1 MLHSR
6 QRRSGI
12 CLIALLATSTF
23 PTGISAFTTDNVVS
37 NKPAPTKPASPNILE
52 MENTSNGAPQFISD
66 VCTHIEKSAK
76 EAELPAGF
84 LAKLIWKESRFD
96 PNAISPAGAEGIA
109 QFMPYTADT
118 WGLENAF
125 EPFEAISASSR
136 LLGYLSKGY
145 GNLGLAAAAYNAGEK
160 RVDAWRRG
168 RSRLP
173 AETRNYVF
181 SITGHS
187 ANAWKKGPG
196 PDVDYTLDETKDF
209 QTACNE
215 FRQINAPLQRR
226 FANTYYNRALKLSQN
241 GDYEAA
247 LLRYSTAI
255 RLKPNFPH
263 AYNNRGLVYRKLGRF
278 EDAISNYNV
287 AIAKAPNYANAYNN
301 RGYANRKLK
310 RYKAAI
316 ADYDQAIKLKPG
328 HATAWFNRG
337 FSKAKLG
344 LYENAISDYNQS
356 LKLSPSH
363 PLFLYNRALAFVALG
378 DTEQAIRDL
387 DAAIDAHGSFAKAY
401 YQRAALMFDLGKT
414 DLAKS
419 DYQKAIVL
427 NVKYEHEKYRRRFE

>member
-1 MLHSR
+1 MPYFRLC
-6 QRRSGI
+6 RSSVG
-12 CLIALLATSTF
+12 LISIL
-23 PTGISAFTTDNVVS
+23 VVS
-37 NKPAPTKPASPNILE
+37 TLPTNIFAFNEGLGRAGPTLKNNPASPDIAARN
-52 MENTSNGAPQFISD
+52 NKSFSAPQFISD
-66 VCTHIEKSAK
+66 VCAHIEKSAK
-76 EAELPAGF
+76 EADLPAGF
-84 LAKLIWKESRFD
+84 LAKLIWKESQFD

-109 QFMPYTADT
+109 QFMPYTAAT

-125 EPFEAISASSR
+125 EPLEAISASSR

-181 SITGHS
+181 SITGHR
-187 ANAWKKGPG
+187 ANAWKKGAG

-209 QTACNE
+209 QTACKE

-344 LYENAISDYNQS
+344 LYENAISDYDQS

-387 DAAIDAHGSFAKAY
+387 DAAIYAHGFFAKAY

>member
-1 MLHSR
+1 MLHSK
-6 QRRSGI
+6 QRMSGI
-12 CLIALLATSTF
+12 RLIALLAISVF
-23 PTGISAFTTDNVVS
+23 PTSVSAFTQDTPVAN
-37 NKPAPTKPASPNILE
+37 PPTPTSQVTSKLE
-52 MENTSNGAPQFISD
+52 TTSSGAPQFISD
-66 VCTHIEKSAK
+66 VCVHIEKSAK
-76 EAELPAGF
+76 RAELPAGF

-125 EPFEAISASSR
+125 EPLEAISASSR
-136 LLGYLSKGY
+136 LLGYLAKGY

-168 RSRLP
+168 QSRLP
-173 AETRNYVF
+173 AETRNYVY
-181 SITGHS
+181 SITGHR
-187 ANAWKKGPG
+187 ANVWKKGTG

-209 QTACNE
+209 QSACEE
-215 FRQINAPLQRR
+215 FRQIEAPLQRR

-241 GDYEAA
+241 GDYKAA

-278 EDAISNYNV
+278 EDAILNYNV

-316 ADYDQAIKLKPG
+316 ADYDRAIELKPG

-337 FSKAKLG
+337 FSKNKLG
-344 LYENAISDYNQS
+344 LYEEAISDYTQS
-356 LKLSPSH
+356 LKLSPGH
-363 PLFLYNRALAFVALG
+363 PLFLYNRALAFIALER
-378 DTEQAIRDL
+378 TEQAKKDL
-387 DAAIDAHGSFAKAY
+387 DAAINAHGSFAKAY
-401 YQRAALMFDLGKT
+401 YQRAALMFDMGMT

-419 DYQKAIVL
+419 DYKKAIVL
-427 NVKYEHEKYRRRFE
+427 NVKYGHEKYRRRFE